1 MVNFTMEQLRQS
13 MEHPK
18 NVRNMAVIAHVD
30 HGKTTLTDSLL
41 ARAGIIAA
49 NQAGDKCAMD
59 TRKDEQ
65 EKGITI
71 KSTAVSL
78 LYEVDP
84 KILPVSHQTEESHE
98 YIVNLIDSPGHVDFS
113 SEVTAALRVA
123 DGALVVVDSVS
134 GVCVQTETVLRQ
146 ALCERIKPVLMIN
159 KLDRCV
165 FETQLQPEE
174 LYLALRGVIVRFN
187 ALVATYSNE
196 EVMGDLTVDPTCC
209 NVAFGSGL
217 HRWGFT
223 LRRFAK
229 MYADKFGV
237 SEDKM
242 LKRLW
247 GNNFYNTE
255 TKKWGTVKEDNC
267 VRGFNKFVLE
277 PLYKVLH
284 STKSQDKAE
293 LLNLVEKVGV
303 NLTAEEKETEGKTLM
318 RTVMKKWLPVDDAL
332 LEMFVVHLPSPLV
345 AQKYRTELL
354 YEGPQ
359 DDEAAVAMKTCNPN
373 GPLMLYISKMVPAL
387 NKGRFYA
394 FGRVFSGTVST
405 GQMVRIM
412 GPHYRPGTTHDLFV
426 KKVPSTVIMMGS
438 SISGGIHDVPCGNVV
453 GLSGIDK
460 FLERSGTISTYE
472 HAHNMK
478 VMKFSVS
485 PVVRVAVEV
494 KNPADLP
501 KLVEGMKRLAKS
513 DPLVQCR
520 LEGGQHIVCGAGE
533 LHMEICLKDLENEHA
548 CVPLKVS
555 QPVVTYRETVSDTS
569 DQICIAK
576 TSNKLNRIY
585 MTASPLPD
593 DLVDDIESGKVS
605 AGQDVKERAHY
616 LVENYDFNATD
627 AKKIWCFGPSNSGPN
642 MLVDCTRGVQNLQD
656 VKDVMVAGFQW
667 ASEEGILCEEH
678 IRGVRFDIRDLKIHS
693 DPSHRG
699 GGQFIPAARRAMI
712 ASMLTAKPR
721 IMEPVY
727 LVEIQVPQTEMG
739 GVYSVLSKRR
749 GQIIEAVQQE
759 GVPLF
764 QIKAYLPVNESFG
777 FTEDLRSQTGGKA
790 FPQCVFD
797 HWQYLPGDPM
807 DSSDSS
813 RSGTVVKEVRKR
825 KELNPV
831 IPPLQNFIDKI

>member
-1 MVNFTMEQLRQS
+1 MVNFTIEQLRGA
-13 MEHPK
+13 MDRPK

-41 ARAGIIAA
+41 ARAGFIAA
-49 NQAGDKCAMD
+49 HQAGDKCAMD

-84 KILPVSHQTEESHE
+84 KILPASHQKEESHE

-146 ALCERIKPVLMIN
+146 ALGERIKPVLMIN
-159 KLDRCV
+159 KIDRCV

-174 LYLALRGVIVRFN
+174 LYQSLRSVVERFN
-187 ALVATYSNE
+187 VLIATYSDDT
-196 EVMGDLTVDPTCC
+196 MGDIMVDPTLC

-242 LKRLW
+242 LTKLW
-247 GNNFYNTE
+247 GNNFYNPE
-255 TKKWGTVKEDNC
+255 TKKWYKTQEENC
-267 VRGFNKFVLE
+267 VRGFNKFVVE

-284 STKSQDKAE
+284 STKAQDKDE
-293 LLNLVEKVGV
+293 LLTLVDKIGV
-303 NLTAEEKETEGKTLM
+303 NLSADEKETEGKTLM

-332 LEMFVVHLPSPLV
+332 LEMFVVHLPSPV
-345 AQKYRTELL
+345 TAQKYRTELL

-359 DDEAAVAMKTCNPN
+359 DDEAAVAMKSCDSE

-412 GPHYRPGTTHDLFV
+412 GPDYRPGTTRDLYV
-426 KKVPSTVIMMGS
+426 KKIPSTVIMMGS
-438 SISGGIHDVPCGNVV
+438 GVSGGIHDVPCGNVV

-460 FLERSGTISTYE
+460 FLLRSGTISTYE

-494 KNPADLP
+494 KNAADLP

-513 DPLVQCR
+513 DPLVQCG
-520 LEGGQHIVCGAGE
+520 LEGGQHIVSGAGE
-533 LHMEICLKDLENEHA
+533 LHLEICLKDLETEHA

-555 QPVVTYRETVSDTS
+555 QPVVTYRETVSTTS
-569 DQICIAK
+569 EQICLAK
-576 TSNKLNRIY
+576 TANKLNRIY

-593 DLVDDIESGKVS
+593 GLVVDIESGKVT
-605 AGQDVKERAHY
+605 ATQDAKERTRY
-616 LVENYDFNATD
+616 LVDKYDFD
-627 AKKIWCFGPSNSGPN
+627 PMHAKKIWCFGPSNSGPN
-642 MLVDCTRGVQNLQD
+642 MLVDCTKGVQNLHD
-656 VKDVMVAGFQW
+656 IKDVIVAGFQW
-667 ASEEGILCEEH
+667 ASEEGILCEESL
-678 IRGVRFDIRDLKIHS
+678 RGVRFDIHDMKIHG

-699 GGQFIPAARRAMI
+699 GGQFMPAVRRAMI

-727 LVEIQVPQTEMG
+727 LVEIQVPSTEMG
-739 GVYSVLSKRR
+739 GVYNVLSKRR
-749 GQIIEAVQQE
+749 GHVIDAVQQE
-759 GVPLF
+759 GVPLH

-777 FTEDLRSQTGGKA
+777 FTEELRGQTGGQA

-797 HWQYLPGDPM
+797 HWQYLPGDPL
-807 DSSDSS
+807 DPPTES
-813 RSGTVVKEVRKR
+813 RATTVVNEVRKR
-825 KELNPV
+825 KDMNPV
-831 IPPLQNFIDKI
+831 IPPLTNFLDKI